1 MRKIRPRLARILRI
15 LPLAAALA
23 GAFPACRVVERSDLG
38 GSRPRSPASALDAV
52 AEGYVRLV
60 LAVGVHDPD
69 YVDAYYGPESWRE
82 EAKSAARPLADLHD
96 EALRRIAELNVM
108 KLQKEEAVGLRRSY
122 LVHQLGSL
130 ARRCRI
136 LQGKKLSFDEESKA
150 LYDAVAPTRPES
162 YYDGVLEQLDRVLP
176 GRGPLLARLE
186 AFKKEFVV
194 PPERLDAVFS
204 AAIQEARRRTRA
216 HLVLPPEESFE
227 VEYVTGKPW
236 SAYNWYKKN
245 FHSVIQVNTDLPI
258 YVDAVVHLASHEG
271 YPGHHVYNALLEWHL
286 VRERGWIEFSVYPL
300 FSPQSLIAEG
310 SADYGV
316 DIAFPGDEREA
327 FERDVLYPLAGLDRR
342 RAGVYHDVMEVMKGL
357 DFAQNEA
364 ARRLVN
370 GEIGEKEAAEWLTR
384 YALMLPDR
392 AAQRVRFIQKYR
404 SYVINYNLGEEL
416 VKSYVE
422 RRGGT
427 ADRPE
432 RRWEIFGELISSP
445 RLPSGLR

>member
-1 MRKIRPRLARILRI
+1 MRKTRPGLVRNLII
-15 LPLAAALA
+15 LPMVAAFACVLC
-23 GAFPACRVVERSDLG
+23 ACRVAERSDLG
-38 GSRPRSPASALDAV
+38 GGKPRSPASALDAV
-52 AEGYVRLV
+52 AEAYVRLV

-69 YVDAYYGPESWRE
+69 YVDAYYGPEGWRE
-82 EAKSAARPLADLHD
+82 EAKAAARPPGVLHD
-96 EALRRIAELNVM
+96 EALRRIAELNAM
-108 KLQKEEAVGLRRSY
+108 KLPKDEQVLLRRTY
-122 LVHQLGSL
+122 LLHQLGSL

-136 LQGKKLSFDEESKA
+136 LEGAKLTFDEESKA

-162 YYDGVLEQLDRVLP
+162 YYAGVLQQLDRLLP
-176 GRGPLLARLE
+176 GSGPLLGRLE
-186 AFKKEFVV
+186 AFKKEFVI
-194 PPERLDAVFS
+194 PPARLDAVFS
-204 AAIQEARRRTRA
+204 AAIQEARRRTKE
-216 HLVLPPEESFE
+216 HLLLPPEESFE

-258 YVDAVVHLASHEG
+258 YIDAAVQLAAHEG
-271 YPGHHVYNALLEWHL
+271 YPGHHAYNALLEWHL
-286 VRERGWIEFSVYPL
+286 VRERGWIEFTVYPL

-310 SADYGV
+310 SANYGV
-316 DIAFPGDEREA
+316 EIAFPGDEREA
-327 FERDVLYPLAGLDRR
+327 FERDVLFPLAGLDRR
-342 RAGVYHDVMEVMKGL
+342 RAGIYSDVMAVMKGL

-404 SYVINYNLGEEL
+404 SYVINYNLGQDL
-416 VKSYVE
+416 VRSYVE

-432 RRWEIFGELISSP
+432 QRWEIFGELISSP
-445 RLPSGLR
+445 RLPSGLQ